1 MGIVTTRRYWYRMTR
16 LVVTGM
22 MGVLL
27 LGWAGKN
34 IARAGELIH
43 LFNGKDLDHFYSYL
57 RGIGLDKDPNDV
69 FTIRNSTLR
78 VSGENWGTLMTR
90 KEYDNYH
97 LIVEYRWG
105 DETMGDRAKNAR
117 DSGVWVHSIGEEG
130 ARGDAWMLGIE
141 VNVIEGGTGD
151 LLVIGDGSDT
161 FAATALVRPDDT
173 PNRYVFDLNGEA
185 ITLHEGRINW
195 WGRDP
200 GWQDVKGYRG
210 SQDVEKP
217 RGQWNRLD
225 IYTIGRN
232 ISVILNNVL
241 VNQASQ
247 VRPNRGKIQ
256 IQSEGAEI
264 FYRRIDLI
272 PVER

>member
-1 MGIVTTRRYWYRMTR
+1 MNIWTTMRYGSRMMR

-22 MGVLL
+22 LGILL
-27 LGWAGKN
+27 LGLAGRN
-34 IARAGELIH
+34 IARAGEPIH
-43 LFNGKDLDHFYSYL
+43 LFNGKEPDHFYSYL
-57 RGIGLDKDPNDV
+57 RGIGLDKDPHAV
-69 FTIRNSTLR
+69 FTIQRGVLR
-78 VSGENWGTLMTR
+78 VSGEDWGTLMTR

-105 DETMGDRAKNAR
+105 DETMGDRANKAR

-161 FAATALVRPDDT
+161 FAATALVRTDEQ

-185 ITLHEGRINW
+185 LTLHEGRINW

-210 SQDVEKP
+210 SRDVEKP
-217 RGQWNRLD
+217 PGHWNRLD
-225 IYTIGRN
+225 IYALGRN
-232 ISVILNNVL
+232 ISVILNDVL

-247 VRPNRGKIQ
+247 VRPYRGKIQ

-264 FYRRIDLI
+264 FYRRIELI
-272 PVER
+272 PVED